1 MTTKN
6 EKKNDVIQADF
17 SLMAKKVALR
27 QPNNWDKMVIVLRL
41 LKRKLVTRKNPQEPS
56 LL

>member
-27 QPNNWDKMVIVLRL
+27 QPNN
-41 LKRKLVTRKNPQEPS
+41 
-56 LL
+56 